1 MKRNYSADSV
11 RFIASIAVTLMHVA
25 NYMPVVE
32 RATYWNYYWYFP
44 ILDLAVPLFFAM
56 AGFFKANKELN
67 HFPAYG
73 VKLLTISIAYSC
85 FYLLFYWPIDILS
98 QWRLGN
104 TGLAAF
110 SHYFKEGF
118 FINTVLGIVSSEHLW
133 FLMALFYAVVV
144 YYCLKRLSLTKNQ
157 ILWFSVVAYLL
168 TFTAPFAFL
177 RDNLLL
183 YGGFVKGLFYF
194 MIGLWIGDSQFKL
207 KIKKSYLLLPLVLL
221 IIGDALTE
229 SLLFR
234 ECLLALV
241 TFSVLLYVA
250 NNPGN
255 KTVLS
260 RLGKHSLAI
269 YLLHYLFVG
278 GFNVLATLFPILL
291 DIPDIVRIPSLT
303 AIAVVGSIMLYPITD
318 YLFYR
323 PVDWF
328 FNKIL
333 S

>member
-11 RFIASIAVTLMHVA
+11 RFIASVAVTLMHVA

-44 ILDLAVPLFFAM
+44 ILDLAVPLFFAI
-56 AGFFKANKELN
+56 AGFFKANKELD
-67 HFPAYG
+67 HFPTYG

-104 TGLAAF
+104 AGLTAF

-118 FINTVLGIVSSEHLW
+118 FLNFVLGIVSSEHLW

-144 YYCLKRLSLTKNQ
+144 YYCLKRLSLSKMQ
-157 ILWFSVVAYLL
+157 IMLLSITVYLL
-168 TFTAPFAFL
+168 TFTAPFDFL
-177 RDNLLL
+177 SDNLLL

-194 MIGLWIGDSQFKL
+194 MIGLWIGDSEFKL
-207 KIKKSYLLLPLVLL
+207 KIKRRYLLIPFVLL
-221 IIGDALTE
+221 IIGDTLTE

-250 NNPGN
+250 NNPG
-255 KTVLS
+255 KESVLS
-260 RLGKHSLAI
+260 RLGNYSLAI

-278 GFNVLATLFPILL
+278 GFNVLASIFPILL
-291 DIPDIVRIPSLT
+291 DIPDIVRIPGLT
-303 AIAVVGSIMLYPITD
+303 AVAVIGSIMLHPITD

-323 PVDWF
+323 PVDWLF
-328 FNKIL
+328 KKIL
-333 S
+333 N